1 MNMDALWTAYARAG
15 YVFLV
20 LIWLVVGGI
29 AALWWVPA
37 LLAQPKPI
45 PWTLGA
51 TCLLMQWVL
60 VFNQWPRVG
69 ARRFFRESRFLKF
82 EIFLLLLVSGSF
94 ALGFALAA

>member
-15 YVFLV
+15 YVFGV
-20 LIWLVVGGI
+20 LTWLVVGGI

-37 LLAQPKPI
+37 FLGQPKPI

-51 TCLLMQWVL
+51 TCLLTQWVL

-69 ARRFFRESRFLKF
+69 TRRFFRESRFLKF
-82 EIFLLLLVSGSF
+82 EICLLLLVSGSF